1 MRGMKKKKSWG
12 FDMGSIDRSVRPQDD
27 FFRYANGNWMKK
39 NPIPKDEA
47 RWGTFMILGREAE
60 EKLHAILKETA
71 DKTRVPSGSPEQLIR
86 DLYRSGMDM
95 KRRNALGAKP
105 LAPLLTPIDRIR
117 DVKGLVSVITRLHQE
132 GIAALWNFFV
142 DQDSKNSE
150 RYAFHLSQDGLGMPD
165 RDYYL
170 RDGKEFL
177 RVRKAYEA
185 YVARMFRFLG
195 YSPKGARVA
204 AVAVLRVETGLAKI
218 SMPKEDVRDVEK
230 TYHKKTIAELA
241 RRSPSIDWKRYLR
254 AIGAGAPSSL
264 IVSQP
269 KFIEESG
276 RLLSSAPLSD
286 WKEYLR
292 FHVANSS
299 ASLLS
304 DVFVRAQFDFY
315 AKILMGNKRMKPLW
329 RRVLRAVNG
338 NLGDALGKLY
348 VARHFSPRAKREVG
362 RLVDNL
368 FTAYE
373 ERVRN
378 LDWMSVPTKKKAIA
392 KLRMMARKLGYPK
405 RFKTYRGL
413 VIRPDDYFGNAVR
426 AGKHHLRREMRKLKK
441 PVDRAE
447 WFMSPQTVNAY
458 CNFNMNEI
466 VFPAAILQ
474 PPFFDADADDA
485 VNYGAI
491 GSVIGHE
498 ITHAL
503 DDQGSKFD
511 GKGTMRRWWTP
522 RDRKRFDAKG
532 RRLVRQFD
540 VYKVAPDMPVNGRL
554 TLGENIADLGGTAI
568 ALDAY
573 MRSLKRAGKRT
584 VGGFTPE
591 QRFFLGLAQ
600 AFREIVRPEFL
611 KTMVTTDPHSPEEFR
626 VNGPA
631 SNSEEFY
638 EAFGVTKKDKLYRKP
653 SERAKIW

>member
-1 MRGMKKKKSWG
+1 MKKKKSWG

-177 RVRKAYEA
+177 RVRKAYET

-195 YSPKGARVA
+195 YAPKGARVA
-204 AVAVLRVETGLAKI
+204 AMAVLRVETGLAKI

-276 RLLSSAPLSD
+276 RLLSSTPLSD

-338 NLGDALGKLY
+338 NLGDVLGKLY

>member
-1 MRGMKKKKSWG
+1 MRGMKRKKSWG
-12 FDMGSIDRSVRPQDD
+12 FDTGSIDRSVRPQDD
-27 FFRYANGNWMKK
+27 FFHYANGNWMKR

-60 EKLHAILKETA
+60 GKLHAILKETA
-71 DKTRVPSGSPEQLIR
+71 DKTRVSSGSPERRIR

-105 LAPLLTPIDRIR
+105 LTPLLTPIDWIR
-117 DVKGLVSVITRLHQE
+117 DVKDLVSVITRLHQE
-132 GIAALWNFFV
+132 GITVLWNFFV

-185 YVARMFRFLG
+185 YVARMFRLLG
-195 YSPKGARVA
+195 YAPKRARAA
-204 AVAVLRVETGLAKI
+204 AVAVLRIETELANV

-230 TYHKKTIAELA
+230 TYHKKTIEELA
-241 RRSPSIDWKRYLR
+241 RRSPVVNWKRYLR

-269 KFIEESG
+269 KFMEESG

-304 DVFVRAQFDFY
+304 DTFVRAQFDFY
-315 AKILMGNKRMKPLW
+315 AKALMGNKRMKPLW
-329 RRVLRAVNG
+329 RRVLRVVNG

-348 VARHFSPRAKREVG
+348 VARHFSPHAKREVG

-368 FTAYE
+368 FIAYE

-378 LDWMSVPTKKKAIA
+378 LDWMSVLTKKKAIA
-392 KLRMMARKLGYPK
+392 KLRMMTRKLGYPK

-441 PVDRAE
+441 PVDRTE

-532 RRLVRQFD
+532 RRLIRQFD
-540 VYKVAPDMPVNGRL
+540 AYKVAPDMPVNGRL

-573 MRSLKRAGKRT
+573 IRSLKRAGKRT

-631 SNSEEFY
+631 SNSEAFY

-653 SERAKIW
+653 SDRAKIW